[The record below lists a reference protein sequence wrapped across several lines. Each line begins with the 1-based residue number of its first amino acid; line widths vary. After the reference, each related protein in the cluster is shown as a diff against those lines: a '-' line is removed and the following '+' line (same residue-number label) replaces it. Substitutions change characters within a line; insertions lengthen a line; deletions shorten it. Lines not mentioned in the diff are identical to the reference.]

1 MPRTPSGLTYAVRE
15 SSRAKRVIIKV
26 WMSSD
31 VEVVIP
37 SGFPKNRLP
46 EILDK
51 RAKWIAVQR
60 KKFQERKR
68 TLRPKRI
75 ALTAVGQTWTVQYIS
90 SSVKGVTLLE
100 ERDDMSLILTGHVD
114 DLKLVVN
121 TLNVWIHKQARSAL
135 GKWLSD
141 LSDELE
147 MPFNKLTVKRQK
159 SLWGSCSAK
168 KNINLNRNLLFLSK
182 AVARY
187 VLIHELCH
195 IEQLNHSKEFWSLLE
210 KHVKNSRS
218 MSAKAKQAGDKVP
231 VWAKA

>member
-1 MPRTPSGLTYAVRE
+1 MPKTKSGLTYAVRE

-26 WMSSD
+26 RMSSD

-37 SGFPKNRLP
+37 SGFQKNRLP
-46 EILDK
+46 EIL
-51 RAKWIAVQR
+51 AKHSDWIASQQ

-68 TLRPKRI
+68 SLQPKRI
-75 ALTAVGQTWTVQYIS
+75 TLTAVGQTWKVEYKN
-90 SSVKGVTLLE
+90 SSVKGVTLE
-100 ERDDMSLILTGHVD
+100 ERNDMSLTLTGQVD
-114 DLKLVVN
+114 DLNLVVN
-121 TLNVWIHKQARSAL
+121 ALNAWVHKQARSAL

-141 LSDELE
+141 LSDQMA
-147 MPFNKLTVKRQK
+147 MPFNKLTVRRQK

-182 AVARY
+182 SMARY

-195 IEQLNHSKEFWSLLE
+195 IEQLNHSKKFWSLLDI
-210 KHVKNSRS
+210 HVKNSRA
-218 MSAKAKQAGDKVP
+218 MSAKTKQAGDKVP